1 MEDNVQSSWSLH
13 GNKDICA
20 RYEILERVGS
30 GTFSDVYR
38 GRRKEDGLIVA
49 LKEVH
54 DYQSSWREI
63 EALQRLS
70 GYPNVVR
77 LFEWFWRENE
87 DAVLVLEFLPSDL
100 YSVIKSAKNKGEN
113 GISEAEVKAWMI
125 QILQGLAHCHANW
138 VIHRD
143 LKPSNLLISAD
154 GILKLADFGQARI
167 VEEPAVIYEEECEL
181 PREDIVADAPGER
194 LMENEDSVKAV
205 WNEGEENSAT
215 AIESNFDD
223 MAETGNLDLSWKN
236 EGDRVMHGFTS
247 GVGTRWYRAPELLY
261 GATIYGKE
269 IDLWSLGCILGELLS
284 LEPLF
289 PGTSDIDQL
298 SRLVKVLG
306 SPTEENWPGCSN
318 LPDYRKLCFPGD
330 GIPVGLKNHVPN
342 CSESVFFILER
353 LVCYDPAARLN
364 SEELLE
370 NKYFV
375 EEPIPVLTHELRVP
389 SPQREENS
397 FSDDWAKWNDMAAD
411 SDMENF
417 DEFNVVHSSDGFCIK
432 FS

>member
-1 MEDNVQSSWSLH
+1 M
-13 GNKDICA
+13 
-20 RYEILERVGS
+20 
-30 GTFSDVYR
+30 
-38 GRRKEDGLIVA
+38 
-49 LKEVH
+49 
-54 DYQSSWREI
+54 
-63 EALQRLS
+63 
-70 GYPNVVR
+70 
-77 LFEWFWRENE
+77 
-87 DAVLVLEFLPSDL
+87 
-100 YSVIKSAKNKGEN
+100 
-113 GISEAEVKAWMI
+113 
-125 QILQGLAHCHANW
+125 QGLADCHANR

-167 VEEPAVIYEEECEL
+167 LEEPVAIYQEEYEL
-181 PREDIVADAPGER
+181 PQEDIVADAPGER
-194 LMENEDSVKAV
+194 LMEEDDSVKGV
-205 WNEGEENSAT
+205 WNEGEEDSST
-215 AIESNFDD
+215 AVGTNFDD
-223 MAETGNLDLSWKN
+223 LAETANLDLSWKN
-236 EGDRVMHGFTS
+236 EGDMVMQGFTS

-269 IDLWSLGCILGELLS
+269 IDLWPLGCILGELLS

-330 GIPVGLKNHVPN
+330 GSSVGLKNHVPN
-342 CSESVFFILER
+342 CSDSVFSILER

-364 SEELLE
+364 AEEVLE

-375 EEPIPVLTHELRVP
+375 EEPYPVLTHELRVP
-389 SPQREENS
+389 SPLREENN
-397 FSDDWAKWNDMAAD
+397 FSEDWAKWKDMEAD
-411 SDMENF
+411 SDLENI
-417 DEFNVVHSSDGFCIK
+417 DDFNVVHSSDGFCIK